1 MENNSLLRV
10 NCSIFG
16 MIQTTF
22 SFHSPLTPHPY
33 QGLGRGDWIG
43 KRTMKTAFHP
53 PPVSVSLTTCSVSFA
68 FVNSWSKLLG
78 EELETSA

>member
-10 NCSIFG
+10 NYSIFG

-43 KRTMKTAFHP
+43 KRRMKTAFHP
-53 PPVSVSLTTCSVSFA
+53 SPVSVALTTVQS
-68 FVNSWSKLLG
+68 LLLLLTLG
-78 EELETSA
+78 INCWVRS